1 MNKLLEYI
9 NSKEF
14 NSTCNILWTII
25 IPFWIILILYGQDI
39 KAWRIKSFK
48 EQQQKQKEKEPP
60 LIKCYQCKGTGEYPT
75 DINKLMM
82 DVNLTLFINQHLM
95 VEKCEKCVKLPNG
108 DGYEYCNTVESKY
121 KILLKEY
128 DAAEPKIDMATC
140 KECMGMGTFSS
151 KDLST
156 GKWITQEEY
165 DAKYT
170 K

>member
-1 MNKLLEYI
+1 MNKLLQYI

-14 NSTCNILWTII
+14 NSAANIV
-25 IPFWIILILYGQDI
+25 FWITIPLWVVLILYGQDI
-39 KAWRIKSFK
+39 KAWRIKSFQ

-60 LIKCYQCKGTGEYPT
+60 LITCRQCKGTGEYPT

-82 DVNLTLFINQHLM
+82 DASLALFINKHLM
-95 VEKCEKCVKLPNG
+95 VDKCEKCVKLPHGN
-108 DGYEYCNTVESKY
+108 GYEYCDTVESKY

-128 DAAEPKIDMATC
+128 AAAGPNIDIAAC
-140 KECMGMGTFSS
+140 SECMGMGRFTCQR
-151 KDLST
+151 KDGT
-156 GKWITQEEY
+156 YKTQKEY